1 VVRRVLLVDLEAG
14 AAGELAEKLSRSSFC
29 VDVAGGTEAAAFMLG
44 RRAFDVAVVIVGEQ
58 VGGEL
63 EEALVTLPDVP
74 RVVIAV
80 ARDEGLAVRAL
91 EAGADSVLGHPIS
104 RRELAA
110 RLEALISS
118 TERAH
123 RWRPPSPSSYR
134 VGDLTIDPETH
145 SVRRNGSTISL
156 TPKEFRLLLGLA
168 SRAGQ
173 VVSHERLLKDVWG
186 ESNGAHADILRL
198 YIRYLR
204 RKLEDDHRRP
214 RLLVNHRGVGY
225 RLVAGTEPAR
235 NGAHRIAI

>member
-1 VVRRVLLVDLEAG
+1 MRRVLLLDLDG
-14 AAGELAEKLSRSSFC
+14 DTAAELSEKLSRSSFS
-29 VDVAGGTEAAAFMLG
+29 VDVTDSAETAALTLG
-44 RRAFDVAVVIVGEQ
+44 RRTFDLAVIVVGEY
-58 VGGEL
+58 VGAAL
-63 EEALVTLPDVP
+63 EEALLTLPDVP
-74 RVVIAV
+74 RVVVTVI
-80 ARDEGLAVRAL
+80 RDEALAVRAL

-123 RWRPPSPSSYR
+123 RRRPPSASSYR

-145 SVRRNGSTISL
+145 SVQRNGSTISL

-173 VVSHERLLKDVWG
+173 VVTHERLLKDVWG
-186 ESNGAHADILRL
+186 DGNGAHADILRL

-225 RLVAGTEPAR
+225 RLVAGTEPGH
-235 NGAHRIAI
+235 NGARRIAI